1 MCLPYGEGGIPLR
14 YSLYCAEHT
23 GRITVVRM
31 ANSLPLPGVRE
42 SSLQEAGQIKT
53 ILLVDDRDFERFTI
67 RAAIEGLTN
76 FRVCGEASNGVEAI
90 KKATE
95 LKPNLVVMD
104 LAMPLMNGL
113 EAATVLKNSM
123 PGVPIVLLTLYAD
136 QVRPR
141 SSAFGVATILSKVD
155 GLTPLLEC
163 LEKMLGPT
171 GSV

>member
-1 MCLPYGEGGIPLR
+1 
-14 YSLYCAEHT
+14 
-23 GRITVVRM
+23 
-31 ANSLPLPGVRE
+31 LPGARE
-42 SSLQEAGQIKT
+42 SSLQQAGQIKT
-53 ILLVDDRDFERFTI
+53 ILLVDDRDFERFAI

-95 LKPNLVVMD
+95 LQPNLVVMD

-136 QVRPR
+136 QVRPQ

-171 GSV
+171 GSA